1 MRSIDEK
8 HGVGDVVFLVKLRQ
22 KRMSEN
28 LRCCRLKLCMEE
40 FVCLG
45 INCGVQPVL
54 LIVQLDHSLVTRNV
68 IRTPTRFGL

>member
-8 HGVGDVVFLVKLRQ
+8 HGVGDVVFLGEFRK

-28 LRCCRLKLCMEE
+28 LCCCRFKLRMEQ

-45 INCGVQPVL
+45 INCSVQPVL
-54 LIVQLDHSLVTRNV
+54 LIIQLDHSLVNRNV
-68 IRTPTRFGL
+68 IRTPIRFGL